1 MSLFFFICAHKN
13 RHSYGAE
20 GICHRLIIYLIFYYI
35 KYIIWYILIG
45 FILLLGK
52 IVERKGKI
60 SMLLLQ
66 LKYFLAVAKYE
77 HITKAA
83 EQLHIA
89 QPSLS
94 QSMRRLEKE
103 LGVSLFEH
111 RSRNIVLSEAGR
123 QLVEIITP
131 VIETMDSLPG
141 RLKETQE
148 LHKKTIH
155 LNIRAAASIITNGII
170 SYKMLHPEI
179 HFQVSQ
185 KEDPS
190 GCDLCITSQISQSH
204 KRVLES
210 GGEGREERIVKKIL
224 EETFDLAVPANSAY
238 AKRPYIDLAETAGE
252 GYIGMNSSKLIRAI
266 CEQFCMAA
274 GFSPQII
281 FESDVPSAVENLI
294 GAGLGVGFW
303 PKYTWGPIKTSNVV
317 LVPIRHPDCRR
328 EVLVTFYNHSQEN
341 PNVMDFYQYIVSCI
355 KKMKQGELPWQPS
368 EETEEM

>member
-1 MSLFFFICAHKN
+1 
-13 RHSYGAE
+13 
-20 GICHRLIIYLIFYYI
+20 
-35 KYIIWYILIG
+35 
-45 FILLLGK
+45 
-52 IVERKGKI
+52 
-60 SMLLLQ
+60 MLLLQ

-131 VIETMDSLPG
+131 VIDIMDGLPG
-141 RLKETQE
+141 RLQETEERQ
-148 LHKKTIH
+148 KKTIH
-155 LNIRAAASIITNGII
+155 LNIRAVSSIITDGII
-170 SYKMLHPEI
+170 SYKMMHPDI
-179 HFQVSQ
+179 NFQVSQ

-190 GCDLCITSQISQSH
+190 GCDLCITSQISQMDSCDSD
-204 KRVLES
+204 KNNICE
-210 GGEGREERIVKKIL
+210 EGKEERPVKKIL
-224 EETFDLAVPANSAY
+224 EETFYLAVPAGSDY
-238 AKRPYIDLAETAGE
+238 AKRPHINLLDTAKD
-252 GYIGMNSSKLIRAI
+252 GYISMNNSKLIRAI
-266 CEQFCMAA
+266 CEQFCMTA

-303 PKYTWGPIKTSNVV
+303 PEYTWGPVTASNVV
-317 LVPIRHPDCRR
+317 LVPIKNPVCRR
-328 EVLVTFYNHSQEN
+328 EVLVTFYNHSEEN
-341 PNVMDFYQYIVSCI
+341 LYVTEFYEYIASCVQ
-355 KKMKQGELPWQPS
+355 KLKNGEPMR
-368 EETEEM
+368 EK

>member
-1 MSLFFFICAHKN
+1 
-13 RHSYGAE
+13 
-20 GICHRLIIYLIFYYI
+20 
-35 KYIIWYILIG
+35 
-45 FILLLGK
+45 
-52 IVERKGKI
+52 
-60 SMLLLQ
+60 MLLLQ

-123 QLVEIITP
+123 QLVGIITP

-148 LHKKTIH
+148 RHKKTIH

-170 SYKMLHPEI
+170 SYKMEHPDI
-179 HFQVSQ
+179 NFQVSQ

-190 GCDLCITSQISQSH
+190 GCDLCITSQISQKRH
-204 KRVLES
+204 KSEQENAAF
-210 GGEGREERIVKKIL
+210 GEGKEERIVKKIL
-224 EETFDLAVPANSAY
+224 EETFYLAVPASSDY
-238 AKRPYIDLAETAGE
+238 ASRPYINLEETAKE
-252 GYIGMNSSKLIRAI
+252 GYIGMNNSKLIRAI
-266 CEQFCMAA
+266 CEQFCMGA

-281 FESDVPSAVENLI
+281 FESDVPTAVENLI

-303 PKYTWGPIKTSNVV
+303 PEYTWGPVTASNVV
-317 LVPIRHPDCRR
+317 LVPIKHPICRR
-328 EVLVTFYNHSQEN
+328 EVLVTFYNHSEEN
-341 PNVMDFYQYIVSCI
+341 PYVMDFYKYIVSCV
-355 KKMKQGELPWQPS
+355 KKMKKGELPWQTA
-368 EETEEM
+368 EV

>member
-1 MSLFFFICAHKN
+1 
-13 RHSYGAE
+13 
-20 GICHRLIIYLIFYYI
+20 
-35 KYIIWYILIG
+35 
-45 FILLLGK
+45 
-52 IVERKGKI
+52 
-60 SMLLLQ
+60 MLLLQ

-111 RSRNIVLSEAGR
+111 RSRNIVLSEAGK

-131 VIETMDSLPG
+131 VIDIMDGLPG
-141 RLKETQE
+141 RLLETEE

-155 LNIRAAASIITNGII
+155 LNIRAASSIVTDGII
-170 SYKMLHPEI
+170 SYKMLHPDI

-190 GCDLCITSQISQSH
+190 GCDLCITSQCCQTDQDGAGAC
-204 KRVLES
+204 S
-210 GGEGREERIVKKIL
+210 GYGEEREEQTVRKIL
-224 EETFDLAVPANSAY
+224 EETFYLAVPAGSEY
-238 AKRPYIDLAETAGE
+238 ARRPHINLGETARD
-252 GYIGMNSSKLIRAI
+252 GYISMNNSKLIRAI

-281 FESDVPSAVENLI
+281 FESDVPSTVENLI

-303 PKYTWGPIKTSNVV
+303 PEYTWGPVTASNVV
-317 LVPIRHPDCRR
+317 LVPIKHPVCRR
-328 EVLVTFYNHSQEN
+328 EVLVTFYNRSEEN
-341 PNVMDFYQYIVSCI
+341 PHVMDFYNYIVSCVE
-355 KKMKQGELPWQPS
+355 KLKQGERQKG
-368 EETEEM
+368 

>member
-1 MSLFFFICAHKN
+1 MCNYA
-13 RHSYGAE
+13 
-20 GICHRLIIYLIFYYI
+20 GIVTCHRYIIYLIFYYI

-45 FILLLGK
+45 SILSLGK
-52 IVERKGKI
+52 TAERRGKN

-123 QLVEIITP
+123 QLVGIITP

-148 LHKKTIH
+148 RHKKTIH

-170 SYKMLHPEI
+170 SYKMEHPDI
-179 HFQVSQ
+179 NFQVSQ

-190 GCDLCITSQISQSH
+190 GCDLCITSQISQKRH
-204 KRVLES
+204 KSEQENAAF
-210 GGEGREERIVKKIL
+210 GEGKEERIVKKIL
-224 EETFDLAVPANSAY
+224 EETFYLAVPASSDY
-238 AKRPYIDLAETAGE
+238 ASRPYINLEETAKE
-252 GYIGMNSSKLIRAI
+252 GYIGMNNSKLIRAI
-266 CEQFCMAA
+266 CEQFCMGA

-281 FESDVPSAVENLI
+281 FESDVPTAVENLI

-303 PKYTWGPIKTSNVV
+303 PEYTWGPVTASNVV
-317 LVPIRHPDCRR
+317 LVPIKHPICRR
-328 EVLVTFYNHSQEN
+328 EVLVTFYNHSEEN
-341 PNVMDFYQYIVSCI
+341 PYVMDFYKYIVSCV
-355 KKMKQGELPWQPS
+355 KKMKKGELPWQTA
-368 EETEEM
+368 EV